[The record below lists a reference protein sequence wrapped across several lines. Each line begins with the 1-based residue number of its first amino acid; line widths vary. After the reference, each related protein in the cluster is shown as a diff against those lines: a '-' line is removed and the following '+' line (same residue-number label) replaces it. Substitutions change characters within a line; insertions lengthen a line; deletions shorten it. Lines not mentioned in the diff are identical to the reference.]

1 VGLRCWHVDW
11 VAQRLRVRNAYVR
24 GEHSGE
30 GKSDE
35 STRRSVPVADEA
47 VDAGAQSLRRLVRN
61 AVTSAPLPH
70 QSM

>member
-1 VGLRCWHVDW
+1 LRWWHVDW

-47 VDAGAQSLRRLVRN
+47 VDVLKDWKER
-61 AVTSAPLPH
+61 SA
-70 QSM
+70 

>member
-1 VGLRCWHVDW
+1 MGWWHVDW

-35 STRRSVPVADEA
+35 STRRSLPVADEA
-47 VDAGAQSLRRLVRN
+47 VDVLKDWKER
-61 AVTSAPLPH
+61 SA
-70 QSM
+70 